1 MLKAPEARLIAAL
14 ERVRQQ
20 HEQRRI
26 APALQAAL
34 DVVATFQ
41 SRRLGVTYADLARQ
55 PRYAQAIE
63 FFQTDL
69 YGPGDFSRRD
79 ADLARIVPTM
89 GRLLP
94 AGVISIVARAIEL
107 SALSHELDRALLD
120 RLGAGARPNVAEYA
134 RAYRACANRA
144 ERERQIAWI
153 GDVGRGLDHY
163 VRTPLLTKALRLMR
177 LPARAA
183 GLGALQRFLERG
195 VAGFARMH
203 GADEFMTTIDARETA
218 LMAAIFAGDDA
229 PFPDPLDGVRPS

>member
-1 MLKAPEARLIAAL
+1 MPKPPEARLIAAL
-14 ERVRQQ
+14 EHVREL
-20 HEQRRI
+20 HEQRG
-26 APALQAAL
+26 AVPEMQVAL
-34 DVVATFQ
+34 DTVATFQ
-41 SRRLGVTYADLARQ
+41 SRRLGTTYADLARRR
-55 PRYAQAIE
+55 RYAQAIE

-89 GRLLP
+89 RRVLP
-94 AGVISIVARAIEL
+94 AGVVGIVARAMEL

-120 RLGAGARPNVAEYA
+120 RLEFGARPTVAEYA

-153 GDVGRGLDHY
+153 GEVGRGLDRY
-163 VRTPLLTKALRLMR
+163 VRSPLLTNALKLMR

-203 GADEFMTTIDARETA
+203 GADEFLATIFTRETA
-218 LMAAIFAGDDA
+218 LMVAIFAGDDA
-229 PFPDPLDGVRPS
+229 PFPEPLDGVSLS